1 MTALVPLMIIIPL
14 IGAIITF
21 LTRTR
26 EQARSIALLASGISL
41 VISLI
46 LFLRF
51 DSTVSTIQFAESY
64 PWISSLGINLK
75 FGLDGIGLPL
85 VLLSNIVIPLTVLFA
100 WGETKEANKFYGLI
114 LLEQVGVLGVFTS
127 LDFFVFYIFW
137 EIVLIPMYFL
147 ISIWGGPR
155 KDYSAIKFFIYT
167 HVASLVMLLAIFALY
182 FNAWHITGIF
192 NFDMFH
198 LLKNYSLLEGWLITN
213 VISIKD
219 AIFVALLFGFI
230 VKMPAVPFH
239 TWLPD
244 AHVEAPTAG
253 SVILAALLL
262 KMGGY
267 GLFRVM
273 LPLLP
278 NSDSPEKMITLMAII
293 GVLSI
298 LYGTFLALAQR
309 DLKKMVAYSSISHM
323 GYVTL
328 GAAALVPLS
337 VSGAMFQQFSHGL
350 ITCVLFMSCGV
361 IQHGAGTRII
371 PDLGGIARY
380 MPKLTFLMMAG
391 FLASLGLPGMSGFIA
406 EFLVL
411 VHSYFTLPTFVILA
425 LFGIVFTAGYH
436 LWAMQRAMFGT
447 YNEKLGHVHDG
458 ASYEIVSMAILVLLI
473 IFFGLNPAPV
483 LDMMTTNAY
492 LLLEPLK
499 SVVLT
504 GVIT

>member
-1 MTALVPLMIIIPL
+1 MALISLMIAIPL
-14 IGAIITF
+14 LGAIVTF

-26 EQARSIALLASGISL
+26 EQARAIAFFASGISL
-41 VISLI
+41 VISLL

-51 DSTVSTIQFAESY
+51 DSSISGIQFYESY
-64 PWISSLGINLK
+64 PWIGSLGVSLK

-100 WGETKEANKFYGLI
+100 WGETKQANQFYGLI

-167 HVASLVMLLAIFALY
+167 HVASLVMLLAIFSLY
-182 FNAWHITGIF
+182 FNAWSISGAP
-192 NFDMFH
+192 NFDMFY
-198 LLKNYSLLEGWLITN
+198 LLKNYSL
-213 VISIKD
+213 ISSPLLKD
-219 AIFVALLFGFI
+219 AIFLALLFGFI

-267 GLFRVM
+267 GLFRVI
-273 LPLLP
+273 LPILP
-278 NSDSPEKMITLMAII
+278 FSGSPSKLITLMAII

-328 GAAALVPLS
+328 GAAALIPLS
-337 VSGAMFQQFSHGL
+337 VSGAMYQQFSHGL
-350 ITCVLFMSCGV
+350 ITSVMFMSCGV

-371 PDLGGIARY
+371 HDLGGIAKH
-380 MPKLTFLMMAG
+380 MPKLAFLMMAG

-411 VHSYFTLPTFVILA
+411 VNSYFTLPTFVLLA

-436 LWAMQRAMFGT
+436 LWAMQRAVFGT
-447 YNEKLGHVHDG
+447 YNEKLGHIHDG
-458 ASYEIVSMAILVLLI
+458 SSYEVVSMAILVLLI
-473 IFFGLNPAPV
+473 IFFGLNPSPV
-483 LDMMTTNAY
+483 LDMMTTNAEQ
-492 LLLEPLK
+492 LLKFVALR
-499 SVVLT
+499 

>member
-1 MTALVPLMIIIPL
+1 MAGLISLMILIPL

-21 LTRTR
+21 LTKTR
-26 EQARSIALLASGISL
+26 EQARIVAFLASGASL
-41 VISLI
+41 VISLV
-46 LFLRF
+46 LFTRF
-51 DSTVSTIQFAESY
+51 NSSVSQIQFEELY

-75 FGLDGIGLPL
+75 FGLDGVGMPL
-85 VLLSNIVIPLTVLFA
+85 VLLSTIIIPLTIVFA
-100 WGETKEANKFYGLI
+100 WGETKQANRFYGLI
-114 LLEQVGVLGVFTS
+114 LLELVGVLGVFTS

-167 HVASLVMLLAIFALY
+167 HVASLVMLLAIFSLY
-182 FNAWHITGIF
+182 FNAWQLTGTP

-198 LLKNYSLLEGWLITN
+198 LLKNYQVIDSTLLKD
-213 VISIKD
+213 VI
-219 AIFVALLFGFI
+219 FLALLFGFI

-267 GLFRVM
+267 GLFRVI

-278 NSDSPEKMITLMAII
+278 YSGSPGELITLMAII
-293 GVLSI
+293 GVVSI

-328 GAAALVPLS
+328 GAAALIPLS
-337 VSGAMFQQFSHGL
+337 VSGAMYQQFSHGL
-350 ITCVLFMSCGV
+350 ITGVLFMSCGV

-371 PDLGGIARY
+371 GDLGGIAKH
-380 MPKLTFLMMAG
+380 MPKLAFLMLAG

-411 VHSYFTLPTFVILA
+411 VNSYFTLPTFVILA

-436 LWAMQRAMFGT
+436 LWAMQRAVFGT
-447 YNEKLGHVHDG
+447 YNEKLGHIHD
-458 ASYEIVSMAILVLLI
+458 AAHYELLSMSILILLI
-473 IFFGLNPAPV
+473 IFFGLNPNPV
-483 LDMMTTNAY
+483 LNMMTTNAETLVKY
-492 LLLEPLK
+492 V
-499 SVVLT
+499 SLT

>member
-1 MTALVPLMIIIPL
+1 MTAYISLMIAIAL

-26 EQARSIALLASGISL
+26 EQARAVALVASGFSL
-41 VISLI
+41 FISLI
-46 LFLRF
+46 MFSRF
-51 DSTVSTIQFAESY
+51 DSSLTNMQFGESY
-64 PWISSLGINLK
+64 NWIPSLGINLS
-75 FGLDGIGLPL
+75 FGVDGIGMPL
-85 VLLSNIVIPLTVLFA
+85 VLLSCIVIPLTVIFA

-114 LLEQVGVLGVFTS
+114 LLELMGVLGVFTS
-127 LDFFVFYIFW
+127 RDFFVFYIFW

-155 KDYSAIKFFIYT
+155 KDYAAIKFFIYT
-167 HVASLVMLLAIFALY
+167 HVASLVMLLAIFSLY
-182 FNAWHITGIF
+182 FNALKISDIPS
-192 NFDMFH
+192 FDMLY
-198 LLKNYSLLEGWLITN
+198 LLKNYQLMEGWLITN

-219 AIFVALLFGFI
+219 AIFIALLFGFI

-267 GLFRVM
+267 GLFRVI

-278 NSDSPEKMITLMAII
+278 FSDSPEKMITLLAII

-361 IQHGAGTRII
+361 IQHSAGTRII
-371 PDLGGIARY
+371 GDLGGIAKY
-380 MPKLTFLMMAG
+380 MPKLTFVMLAG

-406 EFLVL
+406 ELLVL
-411 VHSYFTLPTFVILA
+411 VASYANLPTFVILA

-436 LWAMQRAMFGT
+436 LWAMQRAVFGT
-447 YNEKLGHVHDG
+447 FNEKLGHIHDG
-458 ASYEIVSMAILVLLI
+458 ANYEIASMAFLILLI
-473 IFFGLNPAPV
+473 IFFGLYPSPV
-483 LDMMTTNAY
+483 LNMMIASAT
-492 LLLEPLK
+492 PL
-499 SVVLT
+499 VRDAGGFV
-504 GVIT
+504 GVIV

>member
-1 MTALVPLMIIIPL
+1 MIAIPL
-14 IGAIITF
+14 LGAIITF

-26 EQARSIALLASGISL
+26 EQARTIALLSSGLSL
-41 VISLI
+41 VISLL

-51 DSTVSTIQFAESY
+51 NSNLSQIQFFESY
-64 PWISSLGINLK
+64 PWIGSLGVSLK

-100 WGETKEANKFYGLI
+100 WGETKQANQFYGLI
-114 LLEQVGVLGVFTS
+114 LMEQVGVLGVFTS

-167 HVASLVMLLAIFALY
+167 HVASLVMLLAIFSLY
-182 FNAWHITGIF
+182 FNAWEIAGTP
-192 NFDMFH
+192 NFDMFY
-198 LLKNYSLLEGWLITN
+198 LLKSYS
-213 VISIKD
+213 VIDSSMLKD
-219 AIFVALLFGFI
+219 AIFLALLFGFI

-267 GLFRVM
+267 GLFRVI
-273 LPLLP
+273 LPILP
-278 NSDSPEKMITLMAII
+278 YSGSPSKLITLMAII
-293 GVLSI
+293 GILSI

-323 GYVTL
+323 GYVML
-328 GAAALVPLS
+328 GAAALIPLS
-337 VSGAMFQQFSHGL
+337 VSGAMYQQFSHGL
-350 ITCVLFMSCGV
+350 ITSVLFMSCGV

-371 PDLGGIARY
+371 HDLGGIAKH
-380 MPKLTFLMMAG
+380 MPKLAFLMMAG

-406 EFLVL
+406 EFLIL
-411 VHSYFTLPTFVILA
+411 VNSYFTLPTFVILA

-436 LWAMQRAMFGT
+436 LWAMQRAVFGT
-447 YNEKLGHVHDG
+447 YNEKLGHIHDG
-458 ASYEIVSMAILVLLI
+458 ANYEVASMAILILLI
-473 IFFGLNPAPV
+473 IFFGLNPNPV
-483 LDMMTTNAY
+483 LNMMTTNAEQ
-492 LLLEPLK
+492 LLK
-499 SVVLT
+499 FVVLR

>member
-1 MTALVPLMIIIPL
+1 MAALISLMIAIPL
-14 IGAIITF
+14 LGAIITF

-26 EQARSIALLASGISL
+26 EQARSIALLTSGLSL

-46 LFLRF
+46 LFSRF
-51 DSTVSTIQFAESY
+51 DSSISTIQFGESY
-64 PWISSLGINLK
+64 PWIASLGVSLK
-75 FGLDGIGLPL
+75 FGLDGIGMPL

-100 WGETKEANKFYGLI
+100 WGETKQANQFYGLI
-114 LLEQVGVLGVFTS
+114 LLELVGVLGVFTS

-167 HVASLVMLLAIFALY
+167 HVASLVMLLAIFSLY
-182 FNAWHITGIF
+182 FNAWQVSGVP
-192 NFDMFH
+192 NFDMFY
-198 LLKNYSLLEGWLITN
+198 LLKNYSVIESPLL
-213 VISIKD
+213 KD
-219 AIFVALLFGFI
+219 AIFLALLFGFL

-267 GLFRVM
+267 GLFRVI
-273 LPLLP
+273 LPILP
-278 NSDSPEKMITLMAII
+278 FSGSPGKLISLMAII

-328 GAAALVPLS
+328 GAAALIPLS

-350 ITCVLFMSCGV
+350 ITAVLFMSCGV
-361 IQHGAGTRII
+361 IQHSAGTRII
-371 PDLGGIARY
+371 HDLGGIAKH
-380 MPKLTFLMMAG
+380 MPKLAFLMLAG

-406 EFLVL
+406 EFLIL
-411 VHSYFTLPTFVILA
+411 VNSYFTLPTFVILA

-436 LWAMQRAMFGT
+436 LWAMQRAVFGT
-447 YNEKLGHVHDG
+447 YNEKLGHIHDG
-458 ASYEIVSMAILVLLI
+458 ADYEIASMAILVLLI
-473 IFFGLNPAPV
+473 IFFGLNPNPV
-483 LDMMTTNAY
+483 LTMMTTNANQ
-492 LLLEPLK
+492 LLNF
-499 SVVLT
+499 VVLR

>member
-1 MTALVPLMIIIPL
+1 MIAIPL

-26 EQARSIALLASGISL
+26 EQARLIALLASGISL

-46 LFLRF
+46 IFSRF
-51 DSTVSTIQFAESY
+51 DSSISTIQFGESY
-64 PWISSLGINLK
+64 PWIASLGVSLK
-75 FGLDGIGLPL
+75 FGLDGVGMPL
-85 VLLSNIVIPLTVLFA
+85 VLLSNIVIPLTVIFA
-100 WGETKEANKFYGLI
+100 WGETKEANRFYGLI
-114 LLEQVGVLGVFTS
+114 LLELVGVLGVFTS

-155 KDYSAIKFFIYT
+155 KDYAAIKFFIYT
-167 HVASLVMLLAIFALY
+167 HVASLVMLLAIFSLY
-182 FNAWHITGIF
+182 FNAWSISGTPS
-192 NFDMFH
+192 FDMFY
-198 LLKNYSLLEGWLITN
+198 LLKNYSVIQSPLL
-213 VISIKD
+213 KD
-219 AIFVALLFGFI
+219 AIFLALLFGFI

-267 GLFRVM
+267 GLFRVI

-278 NSDSPEKMITLMAII
+278 YSGSPSQMITLMAII
-293 GVLSI
+293 GVVSI

-328 GAAALVPLS
+328 GAAALIPLS
-337 VSGAMFQQFSHGL
+337 VSGAMYQQFSHGL
-350 ITCVLFMSCGV
+350 ITGVLFMSCGV
-361 IQHGAGTRII
+361 IQHSAGTRII
-371 PDLGGIARY
+371 GDLGGIAKY
-380 MPKLTFLMMAG
+380 MPKLTFLMLAG

-411 VHSYFTLPTFVILA
+411 VNSYFTLPTFVILA

-436 LWAMQRAMFGT
+436 LWAMQRAVFGT
-447 YNEKLGHVHDG
+447 YNEKLGHIHDG
-458 ASYEIVSMAILVLLI
+458 ANYEMASMGILILLI
-473 IFFGLNPAPV
+473 IFFGLNPNPV
-483 LDMMTTNAY
+483 LTMMTTNAEQ
-492 LLLEPLK
+492 LLK
-499 SVVLT
+499 FVVLR

>member
-1 MTALVPLMIIIPL
+1 MAALISLMILISL

-26 EQARSIALLASGISL
+26 EQARAVALLASGISF

-51 DSTVSTIQFAESY
+51 DSSIPTIQFAESY
-64 PWISSLGINLK
+64 PWIVSLGISLK
-75 FGLDGIGLPL
+75 FGVDGIGMPL
-85 VLLSNIVIPLTVLFA
+85 VLLSNIVIPLTVIFA
-100 WGETKEANKFYGLI
+100 WGETKQANQFYGLI
-114 LLEQVGVLGVFTS
+114 LLELVGVLGVFTS

-167 HVASLVMLLAIFALY
+167 HVASLVMLLAIFSLY
-182 FNAWHITGIF
+182 FNAWQISGTP
-192 NFDMFH
+192 NFDMFY
-198 LLKNYSLLEGWLITN
+198 LLKNYS
-213 VISIKD
+213 VIESSMLKD
-219 AIFVALLFGFI
+219 AIFLALLFGFL

-267 GLFRVM
+267 GLFRVI

-278 NSDSPEKMITLMAII
+278 FSGSPGELVIVMAII
-293 GVLSI
+293 GVVSI

-328 GAAALVPLS
+328 GAAAIVPLS
-337 VSGAMFQQFSHGL
+337 ISGAMYQQFSHGL

-361 IQHGAGTRII
+361 IQHSAGTRII
-371 PDLGGIARY
+371 GDLGGIAKY
-380 MPKLTFLMMAG
+380 MPKLTFLMLAG

-411 VHSYFTLPTFVILA
+411 VNSYFTLPNFVILA

-436 LWAMQRAMFGT
+436 LWAMQRAVFGT
-447 YNEKLGHVHDG
+447 YNEKLGHIHDG
-458 ASYEIVSMAILVLLI
+458 ANYEMFSMAVIILFVI
-473 IFFGLNPAPV
+473 YFGLNPNPV
-483 LDMMTTNAY
+483 LTMMTTNSEQLY
-492 LLLEPLK
+492 TVLK
-499 SVVLT
+499 GVV
-504 GVIT
+504 IP

>member
-1 MTALVPLMIIIPL
+1 MDTATLIPLMILIPL
-14 IGAIITF
+14 IGAIIVF
-21 LTRTR
+21 LTKTR
-26 EQARSIALLASGISL
+26 EQARSIALLASGVSF
-41 VISLI
+41 VISII
-46 LFLRF
+46 LFMRF
-51 DSTVSTIQFAESY
+51 DSSVSSIQFMSSS
-64 PWISSLGINLK
+64 PWISSLGISLK
-75 FGLDGIGLPL
+75 FGVDGVGMPL
-85 VLLSNIVIPLTVLFA
+85 VLLSNIVIPLTVIFA
-100 WGETKEANKFYGLI
+100 WGETKQANQFYGLI
-114 LLEQVGVLGVFTS
+114 LLELVGVLGVFTS

-167 HVASLVMLLAIFALY
+167 HVASLVMLLAIFSLY
-182 FNAWHITGIF
+182 FSAWQVSGTP
-192 NFDMFH
+192 NFDMLY
-198 LLKNYSLLEGWLITN
+198 LLKNYSVIDGWLITN

-219 AIFVALLFGFI
+219 AIFLALFFGFI

-267 GLFRVM
+267 GLFRVI
-273 LPLLP
+273 LPILP
-278 NSDSPEKMITLMAII
+278 YSDSPGKLISLMAFI

-328 GAAALVPLS
+328 GAAALIPLS
-337 VSGAMFQQFSHGL
+337 VSGAMYQQFSHGL

-371 PDLGGIARY
+371 GDLGGIAKH
-380 MPKLTFLMMAG
+380 MPKLAFLMLAG

-411 VHSYFTLPTFVILA
+411 VNSYFTLPTFVILA

-436 LWAMQRAMFGT
+436 LWAMQRAVFGT
-447 YNEKLGHVHDG
+447 YNEKLGHIHDI
-458 ASYEIVSMAILVLLI
+458 ATYEMVSMAILVLLVI
-473 IFFGLNPAPV
+473 YFGLNPNSV
-483 LDMMTTNAY
+483 LNMMTTNAEQ
-492 LLLEPLK
+492 LLKFVELR
-499 SVVLT
+499 

>member
-1 MTALVPLMIIIPL
+1 MAALISSMILIAI

-21 LTRTR
+21 LTKTR
-26 EQARSIALLASGISL
+26 EQARAVALLTSGISF
-41 VISLI
+41 VISMV
-46 LFLRF
+46 LFLQF
-51 DSTVSTIQFAESY
+51 DSSNPSIQFAESY
-64 PWISSLGINLK
+64 TWISSLGISLK
-75 FGLDGIGLPL
+75 FGLDGIGMPL
-85 VLLSNIVIPLTVLFA
+85 VLLSNLVIPLTIIFA
-100 WGETKEANKFYGLI
+100 WGETKQANQFYGLI
-114 LLEQVGVLGVFTS
+114 LLELVGVLGVFTS

-167 HVASLVMLLAIFALY
+167 HVASLVMLLAIFSLY
-182 FNAWHITGIF
+182 FNAWQITGTP
-192 NFDMFH
+192 NFDMFE
-198 LLKNYSLLEGWLITN
+198 LLKNYSLIDGWLIQN
-213 VISIKD
+213 VISVKD
-219 AIFVALLFGFI
+219 AIFIALLFGFI

-267 GLFRVM
+267 GLFRVI

-278 NSDSPEKMITLMAII
+278 FSASPDKLITLMAII
-293 GVLSI
+293 GILSI

-328 GAAALVPLS
+328 GAAALIPLS
-337 VSGAMFQQFSHGL
+337 VSGAMYQQFSHGL

-361 IQHGAGTRII
+361 IQHSAGTRII
-371 PDLGGIARY
+371 GDLGGVAKY
-380 MPKLTFLMMAG
+380 MPKLTFLMLAG

-411 VHSYFTLPTFVILA
+411 VNSYFTLPTFVILA

-436 LWAMQRAMFGT
+436 LWAMQRAVFGT
-447 YNEKLGHVHDG
+447 FNEKLGHIHDG
-458 ASYEIVSMAILVLLI
+458 ANYEMASMAILILLI
-473 IFFGLNPAPV
+473 IFFGLNPNPV
-483 LDMMTTNAY
+483 LNMMTTNADQ
-492 LLLEPLK
+492 LVEFTSGLR
-499 SVVLT
+499 

>member
-1 MTALVPLMIIIPL
+1 MAALISLMIAIPL

-26 EQARSIALLASGISL
+26 EQARTIALLASGISL

-46 LFLRF
+46 IFSRF
-51 DSTVSTIQFAESY
+51 DSSISTIQFAESY
-64 PWISSLGINLK
+64 PWIASLGVSLK
-75 FGLDGIGLPL
+75 FGLDGIGMPL

-100 WGETKEANKFYGLI
+100 WGETKEANRFYGLI
-114 LLEQVGVLGVFTS
+114 LLELVGVLGVFTS

-155 KDYSAIKFFIYT
+155 KDYAAIKFFIYT
-167 HVASLVMLLAIFALY
+167 HVASLVMLLAIFSLY
-182 FNAWHITGIF
+182 FNAWNISGTPS
-192 NFDMFH
+192 FDMFY
-198 LLKNYSLLEGWLITN
+198 LLKNYSVIQSPLL
-213 VISIKD
+213 KD
-219 AIFVALLFGFI
+219 AIFLALLFGFI

-267 GLFRVM
+267 GLFRVI
-273 LPLLP
+273 LPILP
-278 NSDSPEKMITLMAII
+278 FSGSPAKLITLMAII

-337 VSGAMFQQFSHGL
+337 VSGAMYQQFSHGL

-361 IQHGAGTRII
+361 IQHSAGTRII
-371 PDLGGIARY
+371 HDLGGIAKH
-380 MPKLTFLMMAG
+380 MPKLAFLMMAG

-406 EFLVL
+406 EFLIL
-411 VHSYFTLPTFVILA
+411 VNSYFTLPTFVILA

-436 LWAMQRAMFGT
+436 LWAMQRAVFGT
-447 YNEKLGHVHDG
+447 YNEKLGHIHDG
-458 ASYEIVSMAILVLLI
+458 ADYEIASMAILVLLI
-473 IFFGLNPAPV
+473 IFFGLNPNPV
-483 LDMMTTNAY
+483 LTMMTTNANQ
-492 LLLEPLK
+492 LLNF
-499 SVVLT
+499 VVLR

>member
-1 MTALVPLMIIIPL
+1 MSALISLMIAIPL

-26 EQARSIALLASGISL
+26 EQARSIALLTSVMSL
-41 VISLI
+41 IISLI
-46 LFLRF
+46 LFSRF
-51 DSTVSTIQFAESY
+51 NSQLDSNILTNQFFESY
-64 PWISSLGINLK
+64 PWISSLGISLK
-75 FGLDGIGLPL
+75 FGIDGIGLPL
-85 VLLSNIVIPLTVLFA
+85 VLLSNIIIPLTVIFA
-100 WGETKEANKFYGLI
+100 WGETKEANRFYGLI

-127 LDFFVFYIFW
+127 LDLFVFYIFW
-137 EIVLIPMYFL
+137 EVVLIPMYFL

-167 HVASLVMLLAIFALY
+167 HVASLVMLLAIFSLY
-182 FNAWHITGIF
+182 FNSLSITGTPS
-192 NFDMFH
+192 FDMIT
-198 LLKNYSLLEGWLITN
+198 LLKNYS
-213 VISIKD
+213 VIESPMLKN
-219 AIFVALLFGFI
+219 AIFLALLFGFI

-267 GLFRVM
+267 GLFRVI
-273 LPLLP
+273 LPILP
-278 NSDSPEKMITLMAII
+278 FSGSPGDLISLMGVI

-328 GAAALVPLS
+328 GAAALIPLS
-337 VSGAMFQQFSHGL
+337 VSGAMYQQFSHGL
-350 ITCVLFMSCGV
+350 ITGVLFMSCGV
-361 IQHGAGTRII
+361 IQHSAGTRII
-371 PDLGGIARY
+371 ADLGGIAKH
-380 MPKLTFLMMAG
+380 MPKLAFLMLAG
-391 FLASLGLPGMSGFIA
+391 FLASLGLPGMSGFVA
-406 EFLVL
+406 EFLIL
-411 VHSYFTLPTFVILA
+411 VNSYFTLPTFVILA

-436 LWAMQRAMFGT
+436 LWSMQRAVFGT
-447 YNEKLGHVHDG
+447 YNEKLGHIHDG
-458 ASYEIVSMAILVLLI
+458 ASYELAAMAILVLLV
-473 IFFGLNPAPV
+473 IFFGLNPNPV
-483 LDMMTTNAY
+483 LDMMTTNAKQ
-492 LLLEPLK
+492 LLEFVSLR
-499 SVVLT
+499 

>member
-1 MTALVPLMIIIPL
+1 MALISLMIAIPL
-14 IGAIITF
+14 LGAMLTF

-26 EQARSIALLASGISL
+26 EQARAIAFFASGISL

-46 LFLRF
+46 LFTRF
-51 DSTVSTIQFAESY
+51 DSSFSAIQFYESY
-64 PWISSLGINLK
+64 PWIGSLGVSLK

-100 WGETKEANKFYGLI
+100 WGETKQANQFYGLI

-137 EIVLIPMYFL
+137 EVVLIPMYFL

-167 HVASLVMLLAIFALY
+167 HVASLVMLLAIFSLY
-182 FNAWHITGIF
+182 FNAWSLAGTP
-192 NFDMFH
+192 NFDMLY
-198 LLKNYSLLEGWLITN
+198 LLKNYAFIDSSLL
-213 VISIKD
+213 KD
-219 AIFVALLFGFI
+219 AIFIALLFGFI

-267 GLFRVM
+267 GLFRII
-273 LPLLP
+273 LPILP
-278 NSDSPEKMITLMAII
+278 FSGSPSKLITLMAII

-309 DLKKMVAYSSISHM
+309 DLKKMVAYSSIAHM

-328 GAAALVPLS
+328 GAAALIPLS
-337 VSGAMFQQFSHGL
+337 VSGAMYQQFSHGL
-350 ITCVLFMSCGV
+350 ITSVMFMSCGV

-371 PDLGGIARY
+371 HDLGGIAKH
-380 MPKLTFLMMAG
+380 MPKLAFLMMAG

-411 VHSYFTLPTFVILA
+411 VNSYFTLPTFVLLA

-436 LWAMQRAMFGT
+436 LWAMQRAVFGT
-447 YNEKLGHVHDG
+447 YNEKLGHIHDG
-458 ASYEIVSMAILVLLI
+458 SSYEIASMSILVLLI
-473 IFFGLNPAPV
+473 IFFGLNPSPV
-483 LDMMTTNAY
+483 LDMMTTNAEQ
-492 LLLEPLK
+492 LLK
-499 SVVLT
+499 FVVLR

>member
-1 MTALVPLMIIIPL
+1 MAGLISLMILIPL

-21 LTRTR
+21 LTKTR
-26 EQARSIALLASGISL
+26 EQARIVAFLASGLSL
-41 VISLI
+41 VISLV

-51 DSTVSTIQFAESY
+51 DSSSSQVQFQELY

-75 FGLDGIGLPL
+75 FGLDGIGMPL
-85 VLLSNIVIPLTVLFA
+85 VLLSTIVIPLTVIFA
-100 WGETKEANKFYGLI
+100 WGETKQANQFYGLI
-114 LLEQVGVLGVFTS
+114 LLELVGVLGVFTS

-155 KDYSAIKFFIYT
+155 KDYAAIKFFIYT
-167 HVASLVMLLAIFALY
+167 HVASLVMLLAIFSLF
-182 FNAWHITGIF
+182 FNAWQLTGTPS
-192 NFDMFH
+192 FDMFT
-198 LLKNYSLLEGWLITN
+198 LLKNYQVINSPLL
-213 VISIKD
+213 KD
-219 AIFVALLFGFI
+219 AIFLALLFGFI

-267 GLFRVM
+267 GLFRII

-278 NSDSPEKMITLMAII
+278 YSGSPGYLVTLMAII
-293 GVLSI
+293 GVVSI

-328 GAAALVPLS
+328 GAAALIPLS
-337 VSGAMFQQFSHGL
+337 VSGAMYQQFSHGL

-371 PDLGGIARY
+371 GSLGGIAKY
-380 MPKLTFLMMAG
+380 MPKLTFLMLAG

-406 EFLVL
+406 EFLIL
-411 VHSYFTLPTFVILA
+411 ANSYFTLPTFVILA

-436 LWAMQRAMFGT
+436 LWSMQRAVFGT
-447 YNEKLGHVHDG
+447 YNEKLGHIHDI
-458 ASYEIVSMAILVLLI
+458 ATYEMVSMAILVLLV
-473 IFFGLNPAPV
+473 IFFGLNPNPV
-483 LDMMTTNAY
+483 LNMMTTNAKQ
-492 LLLEPLK
+492 LVEFVSLK
-499 SVVLT
+499 

>member
-1 MTALVPLMIIIPL
+1 MAPLISLMILVPL

-21 LTRTR
+21 LTKTR
-26 EQARSIALLASGISL
+26 EQARTVALFSSGISL
-41 VISLI
+41 IISVMI
-46 LFLRF
+46 LKGF
-51 DSTVSTIQFAESY
+51 DSSIASMQFLESY
-64 PWISSLGINLK
+64 PWIDSLGVGLK
-75 FGLDGIGLPL
+75 FGIDGIGMPL

-100 WGETKEANKFYGLI
+100 WGETKQANRFYGLI
-114 LLEQVGVLGVFTS
+114 LLELVGVLGVFTS

-182 FNAWHITGIF
+182 FNAWQISGIP
-192 NFDMFH
+192 NFDMQY
-198 LLKNYSLLEGWLITN
+198 LLKYYS
-213 VISIKD
+213 VIDSTMLKD
-219 AIFVALLFGFI
+219 VIFIALLFGFI

-267 GLFRVM
+267 GLFRII

-278 NSDSPEKMITLMAII
+278 YSGSPDKLITLMAII

-350 ITCVLFMSCGV
+350 ITAVLFMSCGA

-371 PDLGGIARY
+371 GDLGGIAKH
-380 MPKLTFLMMAG
+380 MPKLTFLMLAG

-411 VHSYFTLPTFVILA
+411 VNSYFTLPTCVILA

-436 LWAMQRAMFGT
+436 LWAMQRAVFGT
-447 YNEKLGHVHDG
+447 YNEKLGHIHDL
-458 ASYEIVSMAILVLLI
+458 ASYEMVSLALLVLLVI
-473 IFFGLNPAPV
+473 YFGLNPNPV
-483 LDMMTTNAY
+483 LNMMITNSEQ
-492 LLLEPLK
+492 LLKFVSLR
-499 SVVLT
+499 

>member
-1 MTALVPLMIIIPL
+1 MVALISLMIVIAF

-21 LTRTR
+21 LTKTR
-26 EQARSIALLASGISL
+26 EQARIVALITSIISLGISL
-41 VISLI
+41 LI
-46 LFLRF
+46 FSRF
-51 DSTVSTIQFAESY
+51 DSTISTIQFMESN
-64 PWISSLGINLK
+64 PWIPSIGVSLK

-85 VLLSNIVIPLTVLFA
+85 VLLSNIIIPLTVIFA
-100 WGETKEANKFYGLI
+100 WGETQQANKFYGLI
-114 LLEQVGVLGVFTS
+114 LLELVGVVGVFTS

-137 EIVLIPMYFL
+137 EIVLIPMFFL

-167 HVASLVMLLAIFALY
+167 HVASLIMLLAIFALY
-182 FNAWHITGIF
+182 FNSLRITGIS
-192 NFDMFH
+192 NFDMFE
-198 LLKNYSLLEGWLITN
+198 LLKNYQFMDGWLLEGI
-213 VISIKD
+213 IRAKD
-219 AIFVALLFGFI
+219 AVFLGLLFGFL

-267 GLFRVM
+267 GLFRVI
-273 LPLLP
+273 LPILP
-278 NSDSPEKMITLMAII
+278 HSDTPGTMITIMAVI

-328 GAAALVPLS
+328 GAAALIPLS
-337 VSGAMFQQFSHGL
+337 VSGAMYQQFSHGL
-350 ITCVLFMSCGV
+350 ITGILFMSCGV
-361 IQHGAGTRII
+361 IQHSAGTRII
-371 PDLGGIARY
+371 HDLGGIAKY
-380 MPKLTFLMMAG
+380 MPKLTFVMLAG

-406 EFLVL
+406 EFLIL
-411 VHSYFTLPTFVILA
+411 VNSYLTLPTFVILA

-436 LWAMQRAMFGT
+436 LWAMQRAVFGT
-447 YNEKLGHVHDG
+447 FNEKLGHIHDG
-458 ASYEIVSMAILVLLI
+458 ATYEIASMAILVLLVI
-473 IFFGLNPAPV
+473 YFGLNPNPV
-483 LDMMTTNAY
+483 LDMMTTNAKQ
-492 LLLEPLK
+492 LLEFVAMK
-499 SVVLT
+499 

>member
-1 MTALVPLMIIIPL
+1 MALISLMIAISL
-14 IGAIITF
+14 IGAILTF
-21 LTRTR
+21 LTRNR
-26 EQARSIALLASGISL
+26 EQARMIAMIT
-41 VISLI
+41 SLI
-46 LFLRF
+46 SFAISILMFSRF
-51 DSTVSTIQFAESY
+51 DSASAGMQFLEST
-64 PWISSLGINLK
+64 PWIPSIGVTLK
-75 FGLDGIGLPL
+75 FGVDGIGMPL
-85 VLLSNIVIPLTVLFA
+85 VLLSNIIIPLTIFFA
-100 WGETKEANKFYGLI
+100 WGETKQANQFYGLI
-114 LLEQVGVLGVFTS
+114 LLELVGVVGVFTS

-167 HVASLVMLLAIFALY
+167 HVASLVMLLAIFTLY
-182 FNAWHITGIF
+182 FNSLDITGKP
-192 NFDMFH
+192 NFDIFE
-198 LLKNYSLLEGWLITN
+198 LLKSYQVLDGWLLKD

-219 AIFVALLFGFI
+219 AIFIALLFGFI

-267 GLFRVM
+267 GLFRVI
-273 LPLLP
+273 LPILP
-278 NSDSPEKMITLMAII
+278 YSDSKGALISLMAII

-337 VSGAMFQQFSHGL
+337 VSGAMYQQFSHGL
-350 ITCVLFMSCGV
+350 ITGILFMSCGV
-361 IQHGAGTRII
+361 IQHSAGTRII
-371 PDLGGIARY
+371 HDLGGVAKY
-380 MPKLTFLMMAG
+380 MPKLTFLMLAG
-391 FLASLGLPGMSGFIA
+391 FLASLGLPGMSGFVA
-406 EFLVL
+406 EFLIL
-411 VHSYFTLPTFVILA
+411 VNSYFTLPTFVIYA

-436 LWAMQRAMFGT
+436 LWAMQRAVFGT
-447 YNEKLGHVHDG
+447 YNEKLGHIHDG
-458 ASYEIVSMAILVLLI
+458 ANYEMASMAILVLLVI
-473 IFFGLNPAPV
+473 YFGLNPNPV
-483 LDMMTTNAY
+483 LNMMTTNATQ
-492 LLLEPLK
+492 LLQFVAGLK
-499 SVVLT
+499 

>member
-1 MTALVPLMIIIPL
+1 MAALISLMILIPL

-26 EQARSIALLASGISL
+26 EQARTIALLSSGISL
-41 VISLI
+41 VISVL
-46 LFLRF
+46 LLMRF
-51 DSTVSTIQFAESY
+51 DSSISSIQFSESY
-64 PWISSLGINLK
+64 LWINSLGIALK
-75 FGLDGIGLPL
+75 FGVDGIGMPL

-100 WGETKEANKFYGLI
+100 WGETKEANRFYGLI

-167 HVASLVMLLAIFALY
+167 HVASLVMLLAIFTLY
-182 FNAWHITGIF
+182 FNAWQISGTPS
-192 NFDMFH
+192 FDMLF
-198 LLKNYSLLEGWLITN
+198 LLKQYS
-213 VISIKD
+213 VIDSPILKD
-219 AIFVALLFGFI
+219 VIFIALLFGFI

-267 GLFRVM
+267 GLFRII

-278 NSDSPEKMITLMAII
+278 FSGSPGNLITLMAII

-337 VSGAMFQQFSHGL
+337 VSGAMYQQFSHGL
-350 ITCVLFMSCGV
+350 ITCILFMSCGV

-371 PDLGGIARY
+371 GDLGGIAKH

-411 VHSYFTLPTFVILA
+411 VNSYFTLPTFVILA

-447 YNEKLGHVHDG
+447 YNEKLGHIHDI
-458 ASYEIVSMAILVLLI
+458 APYEMVSMAILVLLV
-473 IFFGLNPAPV
+473 IFFGLNPNPV
-483 LDMMTTNAY
+483 LNMMTTNAEQ
-492 LLLEPLK
+492 LLKFVTLR
-499 SVVLT
+499 
-504 GVIT
+504 GVIV

>member
-1 MTALVPLMIIIPL
+1 MFGLISLMIAIPL

-26 EQARSIALLASGISL
+26 EQARSIAFLTSGISL
-41 VISLI
+41 VISLV
-46 LFLRF
+46 LFMRF
-51 DSTVSTIQFAESY
+51 DSSMSSIQFFESSL
-64 PWISSLGINLK
+64 WISSLGVSFK

-167 HVASLVMLLAIFALY
+167 HVASLVMLLAIFSLY
-182 FNAWHITGIF
+182 FNAWEIAGTPS
-192 NFDMFH
+192 FDMFY
-198 LLKNYSLLEGWLITN
+198 LLKSYS
-213 VISIKD
+213 VIESAMLKD
-219 AIFVALLFGFI
+219 AIFLALLFGFI

-267 GLFRVM
+267 GLFRVI

-278 NSDSPEKMITLMAII
+278 FSGSPGELITLMAII
-293 GVLSI
+293 GVVSI

-328 GAAALVPLS
+328 GAAALIPLS
-337 VSGAMFQQFSHGL
+337 VSGAMFQMFSHGL

-361 IQHGAGTRII
+361 IQHSTGTRII
-371 PDLGGIARY
+371 HDLGGIAKH
-380 MPKLTFLMMAG
+380 MPKLAFLMMAG

-406 EFLVL
+406 EFLIL
-411 VHSYFTLPTFVILA
+411 VNSYFTLPTFVILA

-436 LWAMQRAMFGT
+436 LWAMQRAVFGT
-447 YNEKLGHVHDG
+447 YNEKLGHIHDG
-458 ASYEIVSMAILVLLI
+458 ADYEIASMAILILLI
-473 IFFGLNPAPV
+473 IFFGLYPNPV
-483 LDMMTTNAY
+483 LNMMTTNAEQ
-492 LLLEPLK
+492 LLK
-499 SVVLT
+499 FVVLR

>member
-1 MTALVPLMIIIPL
+1 MAALISLMILIPL

-26 EQARSIALLASGISL
+26 EQARLVALLASGISL
-41 VISLI
+41 VIALI
-46 LFLRF
+46 IFSRF
-51 DSTVSTIQFAESY
+51 DSSISTIQFGESY
-64 PWISSLGINLK
+64 QWIPSLGVSLK
-75 FGLDGIGLPL
+75 FGLDGIGMPL
-85 VLLSNIVIPLTVLFA
+85 VLLSNIVIPLTVIFA
-100 WGETKEANKFYGLI
+100 WGETKEANRFYGLI
-114 LLEQVGVLGVFTS
+114 LLELVGVLGVFTS

-155 KDYSAIKFFIYT
+155 KDYAAIKFFIYT
-167 HVASLVMLLAIFALY
+167 HVASLVMLLAIFSLY
-182 FNAWHITGIF
+182 FNAWTISGTP
-192 NFDMFH
+192 NFDMFY
-198 LLKNYSLLEGWLITN
+198 LLKNYS
-213 VISIKD
+213 VIQSPFLKD
-219 AIFVALLFGFI
+219 AIFLALLFGFI

-267 GLFRVM
+267 GLFRVI

-278 NSDSPEKMITLMAII
+278 YSGSPAKLITLMAII

-328 GAAALVPLS
+328 GAAALIPLS
-337 VSGAMFQQFSHGL
+337 VSGAMYQQFSHGL

-361 IQHGAGTRII
+361 IQHSAGTRII
-371 PDLGGIARY
+371 GDLGGIAKH
-380 MPKLTFLMMAG
+380 MPKLTFLMLAG

-411 VHSYFTLPTFVILA
+411 VNSYFTLPTFVILA

-436 LWAMQRAMFGT
+436 LWAMQRAVFGT
-447 YNEKLGHVHDG
+447 YNEKLGHIHDG
-458 ASYEIVSMAILVLLI
+458 ANYEMASMGILILLI
-473 IFFGLNPAPV
+473 IFFGLNPNPV
-483 LDMMTTNAY
+483 LNMMTTNAEQ
-492 LLLEPLK
+492 LLKFVALR
-499 SVVLT
+499 

>member
-1 MTALVPLMIIIPL
+1 MAGLISLMILIPL

-21 LTRTR
+21 LTKTR
-26 EQARSIALLASGISL
+26 EQARIVAFLASGISL
-41 VISLI
+41 VISLV
-46 LFLRF
+46 LFMRF
-51 DSTVSTIQFAESY
+51 DSSVSQVQFEELY

-75 FGLDGIGLPL
+75 FGLDGIGMPL
-85 VLLSNIVIPLTVLFA
+85 VLLSTIIIPLTIIFA
-100 WGETKEANKFYGLI
+100 WGETKQANRFYGLI
-114 LLEQVGVLGVFTS
+114 LLELVGVLGVFTS

-182 FNAWHITGIF
+182 FNAWELTGTP

-198 LLKNYSLLEGWLITN
+198 LLKNYQVIDSTLL
-213 VISIKD
+213 KD
-219 AIFVALLFGFI
+219 VVFLALLFGFI

-267 GLFRVM
+267 GLFRVI

-278 NSDSPEKMITLMAII
+278 YSGSPSYLVTLMAII

-328 GAAALVPLS
+328 GAAALIPLS
-337 VSGAMFQQFSHGL
+337 VSGAMYQQFSHGL
-350 ITCVLFMSCGV
+350 ITGVLFMSCGV
-361 IQHGAGTRII
+361 IQHSAGTRII
-371 PDLGGIARY
+371 GDLGGIAKH
-380 MPKLTFLMMAG
+380 MPKLAFLMLAG

-411 VHSYFTLPTFVILA
+411 VNSYFTLPTFVMLA

-436 LWAMQRAMFGT
+436 LWAMQRAVFGT
-447 YNEKLGHVHDG
+447 YNEKLGHIHDG
-458 ASYEIVSMAILVLLI
+458 TNYEVLSMSILILLVI
-473 IFFGLNPAPV
+473 YFGLNPNPV
-483 LDMMTTNAY
+483 LNMMTTNAETLVKY
-492 LLLEPLK
+492 V
-499 SVVLT
+499 SLT

>member
-1 MTALVPLMIIIPL
+1 MAAFISLMIAIPL

-26 EQARSIALLASGISL
+26 EQARLVALLASGISL

-46 LFLRF
+46 IFSRF
-51 DSTVSTIQFAESY
+51 DSSISTIQFGESY
-64 PWISSLGINLK
+64 PWIASLGVSLK
-75 FGLDGIGLPL
+75 FGLDGIGMPL
-85 VLLSNIVIPLTVLFA
+85 VLLSNIVIPLTVIFA
-100 WGETKEANKFYGLI
+100 WGETKEANRFYGLI
-114 LLEQVGVLGVFTS
+114 LLELVGVLGVFTS

-155 KDYSAIKFFIYT
+155 KDYAAIKFFIYT

-182 FNAWHITGIF
+182 FNAWNISGTPS
-192 NFDMFH
+192 FDMFY
-198 LLKNYSLLEGWLITN
+198 LLKNYSVIQSPLL
-213 VISIKD
+213 KD
-219 AIFVALLFGFI
+219 AIFLALLFGFI

-267 GLFRVM
+267 GLFRVI

-278 NSDSPEKMITLMAII
+278 YSGSPAKLITLMAII
-293 GVLSI
+293 GVVSI

-323 GYVTL
+323 GYVML

-337 VSGAMFQQFSHGL
+337 VSGAMYQQFSHGL

-361 IQHGAGTRII
+361 IQHSAGTRII
-371 PDLGGIARY
+371 GDLGGIAKY
-380 MPKLTFLMMAG
+380 MPKLTFLMLAG

-411 VHSYFTLPTFVILA
+411 ANSYFTLPTFVILA

-436 LWAMQRAMFGT
+436 LWAMQRAVFGT
-447 YNEKLGHVHDG
+447 YNEKLGHIHDG
-458 ASYEIVSMAILVLLI
+458 ANYEMASMGILILLI
-473 IFFGLNPAPV
+473 IFFGLNPNPV
-483 LDMMTTNAY
+483 LNMMTTNAEQ
-492 LLLEPLK
+492 LLKFVALR
-499 SVVLT
+499 

>member
-1 MTALVPLMIIIPL
+1 MAALISLMILIPL

-26 EQARSIALLASGISL
+26 EQARTIALLSSGISL
-41 VISLI
+41 VISLV
-46 LFLRF
+46 LLMRF
-51 DSTVSTIQFAESY
+51 DSSISSIQFLESY
-64 PWISSLGINLK
+64 PWINSLGIALK
-75 FGLDGIGLPL
+75 FGVDGIGMPL

-100 WGETKEANKFYGLI
+100 WGETKQANRFYGLI

-167 HVASLVMLLAIFALY
+167 HVASLVMLLAIFTLY
-182 FNAWHITGIF
+182 FNALQISGTPS
-192 NFDMFH
+192 FDMFL
-198 LLKNYSLLEGWLITN
+198 LLKQYS
-213 VISIKD
+213 VIDSPILKD
-219 AIFVALLFGFI
+219 VIFIALLFGFI

-267 GLFRVM
+267 GLFRII

-278 NSDSPEKMITLMAII
+278 FSGSPGNLITLMAII

-337 VSGAMFQQFSHGL
+337 VSGAMYQQFSHGL
-350 ITCVLFMSCGV
+350 ITCILFMSCGV

-371 PDLGGIARY
+371 GDLGGIAKH
-380 MPKLTFLMMAG
+380 MPKLAFLMMAG

-411 VHSYFTLPTFVILA
+411 VNSYFTLPTFVMLA

-447 YNEKLGHVHDG
+447 YNEKLGHIHDI
-458 ASYEIVSMAILVLLI
+458 ATYEMVSMAILVLLV
-473 IFFGLNPAPV
+473 IFFGLNPNPV
-483 LDMMTTNAY
+483 LNMMTTNAEQ
-492 LLLEPLK
+492 LLK
-499 SVVLT
+499 FVT
-504 GVIT
+504 IRGVIT

>member
-1 MTALVPLMIIIPL
+1 MSAFISLMILIPL

-21 LTRTR
+21 LTKTR
-26 EQARSIALLASGISL
+26 EQARIVALLSSGASL
-41 VISLI
+41 VISLL
-46 LFLRF
+46 LFMRF
-51 DSTVSTIQFAESY
+51 DSSISNIQFFESY
-64 PWISSLGINLK
+64 PWISSLGIGIK
-75 FGLDGIGLPL
+75 FGVDGIGMPL
-85 VLLSNIVIPLTVLFA
+85 VLLSNIIIPLTVLFA
-100 WGETKEANKFYGLI
+100 WGETKDTNRFYGLI

-155 KDYSAIKFFIYT
+155 KDYAAIKFFIYT
-167 HVASLVMLLAIFALY
+167 HVASLVMLLAIFTLY
-182 FNAWHITGIF
+182 FNAWQVTGTPS
-192 NFDMFH
+192 FDMLS
-198 LLKNYSLLEGWLITN
+198 LLKYYSAIESPIL
-213 VISIKD
+213 KD
-219 AIFVALLFGFI
+219 AIFLALLFGFI

-267 GLFRVM
+267 GLFRII

-278 NSDSPEKMITLMAII
+278 VSGSPGNMITLMAII

-328 GAAALVPLS
+328 GAAALIPLS
-337 VSGAMFQQFSHGL
+337 VSGAMYQQFSHGL

-371 PDLGGIARY
+371 GDLGGIAKN

-411 VHSYFTLPTFVILA
+411 VNSYFTLPTFVILA

-447 YNEKLGHVHDG
+447 YNEKLGHIHDI
-458 ASYEIVSMAILVLLI
+458 ANYEMISMAILVLLI
-473 IFFGLNPAPV
+473 IYFGLNPNPV
-483 LDMMTTNAY
+483 LTMMTANAEQ
-492 LLLEPLK
+492 LLKFVALR
-499 SVVLT
+499 

>member
-1 MTALVPLMIIIPL
+1 MALIAWMIAIPL
-14 IGAIITF
+14 IGAIIT
-21 LTRTR
+21 LVTRTR
-26 EQARSIALLASGISL
+26 QQARTLALVASVLPLLISL
-41 VISLI
+41 YL
-46 LFLRF
+46 LMRF
-51 DSTVSTIQFAESY
+51 DSSISSVQFFEST
-64 PWISSLGINLK
+64 PWVSSLGISFK

-100 WGETKEANKFYGLI
+100 WGETKQANQFYSLI
-114 LLEQVGVLGVFTS
+114 LFEQVGVLGVFTS

-167 HVASLVMLLAIFALY
+167 HVASLVMLLAIFSLY
-182 FNAWHITGIF
+182 FNAWVVSGSP
-192 NFDMFH
+192 NFDMLY
-198 LLKNYSLLEGWLITN
+198 LLKSYQ
-213 VISIKD
+213 VISSSLVKD
-219 AIFVALLFGFI
+219 AIFLALLFGFI

-267 GLFRVM
+267 GLFRII

-278 NSDSPEKMITLMAII
+278 FSGSPPELITLMAII
-293 GVLSI
+293 GVVSI

-328 GAAALVPLS
+328 GAAALIPLS

-350 ITCVLFMSCGV
+350 ITSVLFMSCGV
-361 IQHGAGTRII
+361 IQHSAGTRII
-371 PDLGGIARY
+371 HDLGGVAKY
-380 MPKLTFLMMAG
+380 MPKLAFLMMAG

-411 VHSYFTLPTFVILA
+411 VNSYFTLPTFVILA
-425 LFGIVFTAGYH
+425 LFGIVFTAAYH
-436 LWAMQRAMFGT
+436 LWAMQRAVFGT
-447 YNEKLGHVHDG
+447 YNEKLGHIHDG
-458 ASYEIVSMAILVLLI
+458 AGYEMAAMAVLVLLI
-473 IFFGLNPAPV
+473 IYFGLNPSSM
-483 LDMMTTNAY
+483 LNMMTTNSEQ
-492 LLLEPLK
+492 LLK
-499 SVVLT
+499 FVVLR

>member
-1 MTALVPLMIIIPL
+1 MAALISLMIAIPL
-14 IGAIITF
+14 IGALVTF

-26 EQARSIALLASGISL
+26 EQARSIALLTSGISL

-46 LFLRF
+46 LFSRF
-51 DSTVSTIQFAESY
+51 DSSISAIQFGESY
-64 PWISSLGINLK
+64 LWISSLGVSLK
-75 FGLDGIGLPL
+75 FGLDGVGMPL
-85 VLLSNIVIPLTVLFA
+85 VLLSNIVIPLTVIFA
-100 WGETKEANKFYGLI
+100 WGETKEANRFYGLI

-167 HVASLVMLLAIFALY
+167 HVASLVMLLAIFSLY
-182 FNAWHITGIF
+182 FNAWTISGTPS
-192 NFDMFH
+192 FDMFY
-198 LLKNYSLLEGWLITN
+198 LLKNYSVIESPLL
-213 VISIKD
+213 KD
-219 AIFVALLFGFI
+219 AIFLALLFGFI

-267 GLFRVM
+267 GLFRVI
-273 LPLLP
+273 LPILP
-278 NSDSPEKMITLMAII
+278 FSGSPGKLITLMAII

-328 GAAALVPLS
+328 GAAALIPLS
-337 VSGAMFQQFSHGL
+337 VSGAMYQQFSHGL
-350 ITCVLFMSCGV
+350 ITGVLFMSCGV
-361 IQHGAGTRII
+361 IQHSAGTRII
-371 PDLGGIARY
+371 GDLGGIAKH
-380 MPKLTFLMMAG
+380 MPKLTFLMLAG

-411 VHSYFTLPTFVILA
+411 VNSYFTLPTFVILA

-436 LWAMQRAMFGT
+436 LWAMQRAVFGT
-447 YNEKLGHVHDG
+447 YNDKLGHIHDG
-458 ASYEIVSMAILVLLI
+458 ANYEMASMAILILLI
-473 IFFGLNPAPV
+473 IFFGLNPNPV
-483 LDMMTTNAY
+483 LNMMTTNAEQ
-492 LLLEPLK
+492 LLK
-499 SVVLT
+499 FVVLR